1 LGRVVGGG
9 VVLESVSESAQA
21 ELVERA
27 VRGDRAALGDLL
39 LAHLDGL
46 ERHVSA
52 KLPDHIR
59 SLVAPDDVVQEA
71 LVQAIRGIAGFQSR
85 GPASF
90 RNWLW
95 SIADHEVRQ
104 TVERLG
110 AQKRGGRRQH
120 VPAATGQTSSFI
132 DLFELVADSTAG
144 TASGALAG
152 QEAARAMQVGIAGL
166 PDDQRRA
173 VRLHFLEGRSL
184 DDTAG
189 ALERSPGAVR
199 GLLHRAKA
207 GLRDALGHSS
217 RWFARK
223 P

>member
-1 LGRVVGGG
+1 MLD
-9 VVLESVSESAQA
+9 SMSESAHA

-27 VRGDRAALGDLL
+27 VGGDRAALGDLL
-39 LAHLDGL
+39 LAHFDGL

-52 KLPDHIR
+52 KLPDDVR
-59 SLVAPDDVVQEA
+59 GLVAPDDVVQET
-71 LVQAIRGIAGFQSR
+71 LVQAIRGIHGFRAQGS
-85 GPASF
+85 GSF

-95 SIADHEVRQ
+95 AIADHEILR
-104 TVERLG
+104 TVEHCG
-110 AQKRGGRRQH
+110 AQKRGGRMQR
-120 VPAATGQTSSFI
+120 VLAATVQPSSLI
-132 DLFELVADSTAG
+132 DLCERLADSQAG

-166 PDDQRRA
+166 PHDQRQA

-184 DDTAG
+184 DATAG